1 MLIQGRELLGKET
14 CIPAG
19 KTHSRC
25 LMISLIFHSN
35 MGYTV
40 LITWKFGGEK
50 TPRKTHLFLK
60 KSKMS
65 KEKTQLKG
73 HKIIIK
79 KIKLKFKNSSL
90 CTQKSESEVA
100 QLCLT
105 LCDPMD
111 LPGSAVHGIFR
122 ARIHSERCE

>member
-1 MLIQGRELLGKET
+1 
-14 CIPAG
+14 
-19 KTHSRC
+19 
-25 LMISLIFHSN
+25 
-35 MGYTV
+35 
-40 LITWKFGGEK
+40 
-50 TPRKTHLFLK
+50 
-60 KSKMS
+60 MS

-73 HKIIIK
+73 HKIRIK

-111 LPGSAVHGIFR
+111 LPGSDVHGIFR